1 MRDILNRLL
10 ALLDTLERVYR
21 SLRGELENERA
32 ALTAANLAD
41 FLVARDR
48 KEALLNRLQELEE
61 QRERQTGRLAAALD
75 LSPTTVTLSRLAD
88 YLPPAEAGR
97 LKVCADRLTATL
109 AQVGNLNGANR
120 ALIGASLGFV
130 EGSLQML
137 QGLRRPASIYHHNGR
152 MHHAPCSGTLLAD
165 DY

>member
-1 MRDILNRLL
+1 MQDILNRLL

-21 SLRGELENERA
+21 SLRGVLENERA

-48 KEALLNRLQELEE
+48 KEALLNRLQELED
-61 QRERQTGRLAAALD
+61 QRVRLTDQLAAALD
-75 LSPTTVTLSRLAD
+75 LAPTTVTVSRLAHH
-88 YLPPAEAGR
+88 LAPPEAGR
-97 LKVCADRLTATL
+97 LKACSGRLTATL
-109 AQVGNLNGANR
+109 AQIGNLNGANK

-130 EGSLQML
+130 EGSLQVL
-137 QGLRRPASIYHHNGR
+137 QTLRRPTTIYHPNGR
-152 MHHAPCSGTLLAD
+152 MHSAPCSGTLLAD

>member
-1 MRDILNRLL
+1 MQDTLNRLL
-10 ALLDTLERVYR
+10 ALLDMLERVYR

-48 KEALLNRLQELEE
+48 KEALQNRLQELED
-61 QRERQTGRLAAALD
+61 QRVRQTDQLAAALD
-75 LSPTTVTLSRLAD
+75 LPPETVTVSRLTRH
-88 YLPPAEAGR
+88 LPPAEAGR
-97 LKVCADRLTATL
+97 LKVCGDRLTATL

-130 EGSLQML
+130 EGALQVL

-152 MHHAPCSGTLLAD
+152 MHSAPCSGALLAD

>member
-1 MRDILNRLL
+1 MQDILNRLL

-48 KEALLNRLQELEE
+48 KEVLLNRLQELED
-61 QRERQTGRLAAALD
+61 QRVRQTDQLAAALD
-75 LSPTTVTLSRLAD
+75 LPPTTVTVRRLAHH
-88 YLPPAEAGR
+88 LAPAEAGR
-97 LKVCADRLTATL
+97 LKARSDRLTAIL
-109 AQVGNLNGANR
+109 AQVGNLNGANK

-130 EGSLQML
+130 EGSLRVL
-137 QGLRRPASIYHHNGR
+137 QTLRHPTSIYQYNGR
-152 MHHAPCSGTLLAD
+152 MHSAPCSGTLLAD
-165 DY
+165 DC

>member
-1 MRDILNRLL
+1 MQNTLNRLL
-10 ALLDTLERVYR
+10 ALLDSLERVYR

-48 KEALLNRLQELEE
+48 KEALLKSLQGLED
-61 QRERQTGRLAAALD
+61 QRVRQTGQLAAALD
-75 LSPTTVTLSRLAD
+75 LPPATVTVSRLVHHLA
-88 YLPPAEAGR
+88 PAEAGR
-97 LKVCADRLTATL
+97 LKDCSDRLTATL
-109 AQVGNLNGANR
+109 AQVGNLNGANK

-130 EGSLQML
+130 EGSLQVL
-137 QGLRRPASIYHHNGR
+137 QALRRPTSIYQHTGR
-152 MHHAPCSGTLLAD
+152 MHSMPCSGTLLAD

>member
-1 MRDILNRLL
+1 MQDNLNRLL

-21 SLRGELENERA
+21 LLRGELENERA

-97 LKVCADRLTATL
+97 LKAAVDRLTATL
-109 AQVGNLNGANR
+109 AQVGNLNGVNR
-120 ALIGASLGFV
+120 ALIGASLEFV
-130 EGSLQML
+130 EGSLQVL
-137 QGLRRPASIYHHNGR
+137 QTLRRPTSIYQANGQ
-152 MHHAPCSGTLLAD
+152 MHSASCSGTLLAN

>member
-1 MRDILNRLL
+1 MQETLNRLL
-10 ALLDTLERVYR
+10 ALLDTLERAYR

-48 KEALLNRLQELEE
+48 KEALLKRLQELED
-61 QRERQTGRLAAALD
+61 QRVRLTDQLAEALH
-75 LSPTTVTLSRLAD
+75 LAPATVTVSRLAHH
-88 YLPPAEAGR
+88 LPPAEAGR

-109 AQVGNLNGANR
+109 TQVGNLNGANR

-152 MHHAPCSGTLLAD
+152 MHSAPCSGTLLAD

>member
-1 MRDILNRLL
+1 MQDTLNRLL
-10 ALLDTLERVYR
+10 TLLDTLERVYR

-61 QRERQTGRLAAALD
+61 QRLRQTDRLAAALD
-75 LSPTTVTLSRLAD
+75 LPPATVTVSRLARR
-88 YLPPAEAGR
+88 LPPPEAGR
-97 LKVCADRLTATL
+97 LKASSDRLTATL
-109 AQVGNLNGANR
+109 AQAGNLNGVNR
-120 ALIGASLGFV
+120 ALIEASLGFV
-130 EGSLQML
+130 EGSLQVL
-137 QGLRRPASIYHHNGR
+137 QGLRRPTFIYHPNGR
-152 MHHAPCSGTLLAD
+152 MHSMPCSGTLLAD

>member
-1 MRDILNRLL
+1 MQNTLNQLL

-48 KEALLNRLQELEE
+48 KEAFLNRLQELED
-61 QRERQTGRLAAALD
+61 QRVRQTDQLAAALD
-75 LSPTTVTLSRLAD
+75 LPPSTVTVSRLAHH
-88 YLPPAEAGR
+88 LPPAEAGR
-97 LKVCADRLTATL
+97 LKDCGDRLTATL
-109 AQVGNLNGANR
+109 SQVGKLNGANR

-130 EGSLQML
+130 EGSLQMMQAL
-137 QGLRRPASIYHHNGR
+137 KRPASTYRYNGR
-152 MHHAPCSGTLLAD
+152 MHSMPCSGTLLAN

>member
-1 MRDILNRLL
+1 MQDILNRLL

-48 KEALLNRLQELEE
+48 KEALLNRLQVLED
-61 QRERQTGRLAAALD
+61 QRVRQTDQLAAALD
-75 LSPTTVTLSRLAD
+75 LPPATVTVSRLAHH
-88 YLPPAEAGR
+88 LPPVEAGR
-97 LKVCADRLTATL
+97 LKACGDRLTAIL
-109 AQVGNLNGANR
+109 AQVGKLNGVNR

-137 QGLRRPASIYHHNGR
+137 QGLRRPASTYHHNGR
-152 MHHAPCSGTLLAD
+152 MRSAPCSGTLLAN

>member
-1 MRDILNRLL
+1 MLDTLNRLL
-10 ALLDTLERVYR
+10 TLLDTLERVYR

-48 KEALLNRLQELEE
+48 KEALLKRLQELED
-61 QRERQTGRLAAALD
+61 QRVRQADQLAAALD
-75 LSPTTVTLSRLAD
+75 LPPATVTVSRLAQH
-88 YLPPAEAGR
+88 LPPAEAGR
-97 LKVCADRLTATL
+97 LKTCGDRLTATL

-137 QGLRRPASIYHHNGR
+137 QGLRRPTTIYHHTGR
-152 MHHAPCSGTLLAD
+152 MHSAPCSGTLLTD
-165 DY
+165 EF

>member
-1 MRDILNRLL
+1 MQDTLNRLL

-48 KEALLNRLQELEE
+48 KEALLSRLQELEAL
-61 QRERQTGRLAAALD
+61 RVRRTDKLAAQLD
-75 LSPTTVTLSRLAD
+75 LPPATVTVSRLAHH
-88 YLPPAEAGR
+88 LPPVEAGR
-97 LKVCADRLTATL
+97 LKARGDRLTATL
-109 AQVGNLNGANR
+109 AQVGNLNEANR

-130 EGSLQML
+130 EGSLQVL
-137 QGLRRPASIYHHNGR
+137 QSFGRPASIYHHNGR
-152 MHHAPCSGTLLAD
+152 MQSAPCSGTLLAD
-165 DY
+165 DV

>member
-1 MRDILNRLL
+1 MQDILNRLL

-21 SLRGELENERA
+21 SLHGELENERA

-48 KEALLNRLQELEE
+48 KEALLNRLQELED
-61 QRERQTGRLAAALD
+61 QRARQTDQLAAALD
-75 LSPTTVTLSRLAD
+75 LPPATVTVSRLVH

-97 LKVCADRLTATL
+97 LKACGDRLTATL
-109 AQVGNLNGANR
+109 TQVGNLNGANR

-130 EGSLQML
+130 EGSLRVL
-137 QGLRRPASIYHHNGR
+137 QTLRRPTSIYHHNGR
-152 MHHAPCSGTLLAD
+152 MHSAPCSGTLLAD

>member
-1 MRDILNRLL
+1 MQDILNRLL

-32 ALTAANLAD
+32 ALTAANLTD

-48 KEALLNRLQELEE
+48 KEALLNRLQELED
-61 QRERQTGRLAAALD
+61 QRVRQTDQLAAALD
-75 LSPTTVTLSRLAD
+75 LPPATVTVSRLAHH
-88 YLPPAEAGR
+88 LAPAEAGR
-97 LKVCADRLTATL
+97 LKACSDRLTATL

-130 EGSLQML
+130 EGSLRVL
-137 QGLRRPASIYHHNGR
+137 QTLRRQTSIYHHNGR
-152 MHHAPCSGTLLAD
+152 MHSAPCSGTLLAD

>member
-1 MRDILNRLL
+1 MQDTLNRLL

-41 FLVARDR
+41 ILVARDR
-48 KEALLNRLQELEE
+48 KEALLNRLQELEGH
-61 QRERQTGRLAAALD
+61 RVRQVDKLAAALD
-75 LSPTTVTLSRLAD
+75 LPPATVTVSRLAHH
-88 YLPPAEAGR
+88 LAPAEAGR
-97 LKVCADRLTATL
+97 LKACSDRLTATL
-109 AQVGNLNGANR
+109 AQVGNLNGANK

-130 EGSLQML
+130 EGSLQVL
-137 QGLRRPASIYHHNGR
+137 QGLRRPTSIYRHNGR
-152 MHHAPCSGTLLAD
+152 MHSMPCSGTLLAD

>member
-1 MRDILNRLL
+1 MQDILNRLL

-48 KEALLNRLQELEE
+48 KEALLNRLQVLED
-61 QRERQTGRLAAALD
+61 QRVRQTDQLAAALD
-75 LSPTTVTLSRLAD
+75 LPPATVTVSRLAHH
-88 YLPPAEAGR
+88 LPPVEAGR
-97 LKVCADRLTATL
+97 LKACGDRLTAIL
-109 AQVGNLNGANR
+109 AQVGKLNGVNR

-130 EGSLQML
+130 EGSLRML
-137 QGLRRPASIYHHNGR
+137 QGLRRPASTYHHNGR
-152 MHHAPCSGTLLAD
+152 MRSAPCSGTLLAN